1 LHESKRAVCE
11 LHHDAIETFLL
22 VGHIKETEQDRL
34 VWPKDIAF
42 AEREEERVCDLAGC
56 TGDCNH
62 DRIPDETSETAR
74 EWEWERERGGL

>member
-1 LHESKRAVCE
+1 MHESKRAVCE

-34 VWPKDIAF
+34 VRPKDIAF

-62 DRIPDETSETAR
+62 DRIPDESERDSEGR
-74 EWEWERERGGL
+74 EWEWERGGL